1 MCAVPVGLKSSAEPR
16 NDQVRTNRGNE
27 NSNKQPVHFEAPP
40 KLSIPQTQADALL
53 QNFVSAIE
61 VNAGC
66 GPPAAR
72 GRSRPASP
80 CRPAQ
85 RSWRTP
91 TQDHALAPGRAWARP
106 MPWSRTR
113 EQAEGGWTAARAW
126 SRHMAAQ
133 EDAALNHYSAT
144 SRRCASVSSAALTLC
159 RQSKRKE
166 LSHATRTFQKLF
178 GNEGGSTGLD
188 DDFVARGFEHGSWA
202 ATLFG
207 PIRGPWPDDNW
218 KGWWG
223 DEATYHCPV
232 FVLTHHARPSI

>member
-1 MCAVPVGLKSSAEPR
+1 MQAKPSSAPR
-16 NDQVRTNRGNE
+16 
-27 NSNKQPVHFEAPP
+27 
-40 KLSIPQTQADALL
+40 
-53 QNFVSAIE
+53 
-61 VNAGC
+61 
-66 GPPAAR
+66 
-72 GRSRPASP
+72 
-80 CRPAQ
+80 
-85 RSWRTP
+85 
-91 TQDHALAPGRAWARP
+91 RAWARP
-106 MPWSRTR
+106 MPCSRTR
-113 EQAEGGWTAARAW
+113 DQAEGGWTSSRAW

-232 FVLTHHARPSI
+232 FVLTHHARPSITMQGGTVFHFVTNGIHAALQSAHEAANGKDVRLGGGVATIQQYAHAGLIDEMRIAICPVLTWLG

>member
-80 CRPAQ
+80 CRSAQ

-91 TQDHALAPGRAWARP
+91 TQDHALAPGRACSDVALGLGDPKPR
-106 MPWSRTR
+106 SVDAGKTFV
-113 EQAEGGWTAARAW
+113 GAAPG
-126 SRHMAAQ
+126 
-133 EDAALNHYSAT
+133 
-144 SRRCASVSSAALTLC
+144 VG
-159 RQSKRKE
+159 K
-166 LSHATRTFQKLF
+166 
-178 GNEGGSTGLD
+178 
-188 DDFVARGFEHGSWA
+188 
-202 ATLFG
+202 
-207 PIRGPWPDDNW
+207 
-218 KGWWG
+218 
-223 DEATYHCPV
+223 TYAM
-232 FVLTHHARPSI
+232 LKDARPS